1 MYAVFY
7 TLKFDAGVS
16 GEPTSKDTYQIVKS
30 REDAQALLQKVQ
42 TISADNFYCG
52 GIGRIEEAT
61 EPHWMNSEPMGLE
74 D

>member
-7 TLKFDAGVS
+7 TLKFEAGVS

-42 TISADNFYCG
+42 TISAENVYCG

>member
-7 TLKFDAGVS
+7 TLRFEAGVS
-16 GEPTSKDTYQIVKS
+16 GEPTNKDTYQIVKS
-30 REDAQALLQKVQ
+30 REDAQAMLQQVQ
-42 TISADNFYCG
+42 TISAENFYCG

-61 EPHWMNSEPMGLE
+61 EPHWMGSEPMGLE